1 MRVALSILATAT
13 LLQFV
18 SISPVQALETSEISA
33 NQPEAATSQ
42 EDQSVPDGDS
52 SNEGF
57 TADKRTGQLSGG
69 DGDATVT
76 RTAVLFLP
84 DPGLD
89 PQHEAD
95 VSVGGGTVEASADSN
110 SPLPGDNC
118 ARYSLPEFNWSAF
131 YSSEFYS
138 SEFYSPEFN
147 WSEFNW
153 SEFDWSGFSAEEDF
167 FYSPV
172 CIRWRACGGERVDD
186 VVSGHIAGRDA
197 TGKYQEYLG
206 EMVGYLSSEATL
218 PGGPLDINSV
228 NDLLL
233 TQGLGERPGD
243 DLIPVF
249 YWCANYDAF
258 GVFDPVDITSVRFS
272 WDLSYEEVYDIPG
285 VRSDLYI
292 QLTSQLELYNP
303 EPGAVPPI
311 DGGYTFVQ
319 WPTWFFL
326 ENPLEQEHIFTTNDI
341 DTFRI
346 DLRATLLR
354 VDWTFGDSLVASCT
368 VSDMKKYNA
377 DNDDPIE
384 DLPPCHHIFDQV
396 VTEDLTTTVF
406 YQIHEKVRSRPSASL
421 DHYPNIAWS
430 DYLGRLTII
439 ELSTTVSDYEIH
451 QIASVNVPNQ

>member
-1 MRVALSILATAT
+1 MK
-13 LLQFV
+13 LLQV
-18 SISPVQALETSEISA
+18 LLTAALLTTAVHS
-33 NQPEAATSQ
+33 
-42 EDQSVPDGDS
+42 
-52 SNEGF
+52 
-57 TADKRTGQLSGG
+57 TADAQATGEDLSENPPNDTESATHPQDSPSGDGFSADVLNDTLSGG

-118 ARYSLPEFNWSAF
+118 ARYSLHEFNWSAF

-138 SEFYSPEFN
+138 PEFN
-147 WSEFNW
+147 WL
-153 SEFDWSGFSAEEDF
+153 EFDWSGFSAEEYF

-172 CIRWRACGGERVDD
+172 CIRWRACGGERVED

-303 EPGAVPPI
+303 QPGAVPPI

-439 ELSTTVSDYEIH
+439 ELSTTVSDCEIH

>member
-1 MRVALSILATAT
+1 MK
-13 LLQFV
+13 LLQV
-18 SISPVQALETSEISA
+18 LLTAALLTTAVHS
-33 NQPEAATSQ
+33 
-42 EDQSVPDGDS
+42 
-52 SNEGF
+52 
-57 TADKRTGQLSGG
+57 TADAQANGEDLSENPPNDTESATHPQDSPSGDGFSADVLNDTLSGG
-69 DGDATVT
+69 DGAATVT

-138 SEFYSPEFN
+138 SEFYSP
-147 WSEFNW
+147 EFNW